1 MSFKNVGLK
10 GVTSL
15 AISAVLCA
23 LLAMDLAMA
32 QECIGHNG
40 VVLERRDGCVGL
52 RAGGGDVPVPFGM
65 NSRVELADGELY
77 MLLGRVR
84 ILPRTA
90 GSRAPRVYF
99 EVDLHS
105 HSWLDSKKRR
115 MNPRYPIDGTPEQW
129 QQYDGQRVKF
139 SCRAIG
145 RILQLDGAP
154 QYVIFLQGVQP
165 AGNERR

>member
-1 MSFKNVGLK
+1 MNFNKVALK
-10 GVTSL
+10 GVTAL
-15 AISAVLCA
+15 AIPAIFCTLIAVDSAI
-23 LLAMDLAMA
+23 A
-32 QECIGHNG
+32 QECIGQNG
-40 VVLERRDGCVGL
+40 VVVERREGCVGL
-52 RAGGGDVPVPFGM
+52 KAGGGDVPVPFGM

-99 EVDLHS
+99 EVDLQS

-115 MNPRYPIDGTPEQW
+115 MNPRYPIEGTPEQW
-129 QQYDGQRVKF
+129 QQYDGQRVKL

-165 AGNERR
+165 NERR